1 MASGRGGPR
10 HKSKPY
16 IETGLL
22 MKLLMGH
29 EELLVNF
36 KGYETRSRNNGVDPQ
51 GLIHALDFINDV
63 LELEPT
69 AEVHPQPLRNSLLG
83 MLTQKPQLNNTCQSG
98 SLWVHMRSERINVV
112 LFHIR
117 KLARTGPTQACVNAL
132 SGLELTK
139 LQNTLRKVVLQED
152 DTALPLEDGKT
163 TPLEKGEVKQEVA
176 GSNKKKLKMAPSDV
190 SMDSH
195 GFPAMLKSPKED
207 KANEGKGAGPSRLLK
222 KRVGQAQQIAEVEA
236 DPGLRSKLGLER
248 KKMSRPAKASLKR
261 PATFAKGTKKET
273 TISP

>member
-1 MASGRGGPR
+1 M
-10 HKSKPY
+10 
-16 IETGLL
+16 
-22 MKLLMGH
+22 
-29 EELLVNF
+29 
-36 KGYETRSRNNGVDPQ
+36 
-51 GLIHALDFINDV
+51 
-63 LELEPT
+63 
-69 AEVHPQPLRNSLLG
+69 
-83 MLTQKPQLNNTCQSG
+83 
-98 SLWVHMRSERINVV
+98 HMRSERINVV

-152 DTALPLEDGKT
+152 DTALPLENGKT

-176 GSNKKKLKMAPSDV
+176 GSKKKKLKMTPSDV

-248 KKMSRPAKASLKR
+248 RKMSRPAAVKEKTAKASLKR

-273 TISP
+273 TISPLEGPGPWVKLQKVTGSRPERSYVLGSKVATLPPKLIVEVTQKMSKKYSWVLDRIIDSLGKENLSKEEARELRAKLCKQYP